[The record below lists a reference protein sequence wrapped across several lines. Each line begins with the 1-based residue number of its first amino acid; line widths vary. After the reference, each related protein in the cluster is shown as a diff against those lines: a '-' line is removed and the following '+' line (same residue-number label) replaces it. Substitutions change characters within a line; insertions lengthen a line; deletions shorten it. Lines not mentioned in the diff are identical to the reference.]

1 MFQVIVS
8 PAKQMRV
15 AQDAFEVLGIPPF
28 VRETARLHRAL
39 LDIERNEGSGGLQAL
54 WNVSDKLLG
63 PCLNALHEFE
73 PILKNGD
80 LDNPALARHLSPAV
94 MSYRGIQYQSMAP
107 EVMDSVQLAWLQD
120 HLWILSGLYGCV
132 RPFHAVEPY
141 RLEMGAKL
149 AVDDARDLYAFWS
162 DKLARVIAPAGSNAT
177 IVNLASAEYAK
188 AVLPHAAQDT
198 TVITCVFGEGVR
210 NDKPVQQ
217 STASKKARGSMVRW
231 MAENKVK
238 DAAGLTEFN
247 LGYRYVPELSSPD
260 SLVFINEQAF

>member
-1 MFQVIVS
+1 MLQVIIS

-39 LDIERNEGSGGLQAL
+39 LDIERNEGDSGLQAL

-63 PCLNALHEFE
+63 PCLNTLHEFE

-94 MSYRGIQYQSMAP
+94 MSYHGIQYQSMAP
-107 EVMDSVQLAWLQD
+107 EVMDSAQLAWLQD

-149 AVDDARDLYAFWS
+149 AVDDARDLYAFWG
-162 DKLARVIAPAGSNAT
+162 DKLARAIAPAGSNTT
-177 IVNLASAEYAK
+177 IVNLANVEYAK
-188 AVLPHAAQDT
+188 PFCPTSRATPRPSHASLARASATGSPSNGRPPAKRRAAPWCGGWQKTSSRMQANLPH
-198 TVITCVFGEGVR
+198 
-210 NDKPVQQ
+210 
-217 STASKKARGSMVRW
+217 STSAIG
-231 MAENKVK
+231 
-238 DAAGLTEFN
+238 T
-247 LGYRYVPELSSPD
+247 SP
-260 SLVFINEQAF
+260 SFQTKTPWFS